1 MYTIKWVA
9 DQLGVAPGTLRA
21 WEHRYAVV
29 APARTEAGHRI
40 YSEHDLAVLRAM
52 ARLVGAGIQP
62 AQAAE
67 QLRNGGRVRP
77 SGNQVADGSPGLPA
91 PSDLVA
97 AAAGYDLPALE
108 ATLDAAFSAATFE
121 HVAGSWLMTALDEVG
136 DAWHRGELDV
146 AQEHF
151 VSASIMRRLSPP
163 DAAGQARFG
172 KRILIGL
179 APGATHEIATLA
191 FATML
196 RRAGLAGHLPGP
208 RPAGAQLGGGGPR
221 HQTGRG
227 GGHRPRPADGTAAAE
242 VMCAARA
249 VAGHPQPRRRAGRA
263 RTGRHAGRH
272 PHRRAG
278 LAGID
283 RERTLIRRSEEAAGW
298 PASAVWYS

>member
-151 VSASIMRRLSPP
+151 VSASIMRRLSAAF

-196 RRAGLAGHLPGP
+196 RRAGLQVTYLGPDLPVP
-208 RPAGAQLGGGGPR
+208 SWVEAVRATRPDAVVVTA
-221 HQTGRG
+221 
-227 GGHRPRPADGTAAAE
+227 PRPADGTAAAE
-242 VMCAARA
+242 VMAALREQWPGIRSH
-249 VAGHPQPRRRAGRA
+249 VAGPGAPEQDAMPDATLTEGLDWLVSTVNA
-263 RTGRHAGRH
+263 R
-272 PHRRAG
+272 
-278 LAGID
+278 
-283 RERTLIRRSEEAAGW
+283 
-298 PASAVWYS
+298 